1 LNEGSNFF
9 AEAHPGTDQQ
19 QKRVIAMRTTWNSKV
34 IGAVAASFLLVPM
47 LATAS
52 SVEDQL
58 NQMQDRMGQL
68 EDQLRA
74 TNDELTVAND
84 RADEQAGVIE
94 RAGLADENS
103 GVSSLSSFLSDTD
116 FYGWVNASYMANT
129 HSAHSA
135 GINGQNTG
143 VANIASVPMPNYPD
157 NQTFKVNQVWFG
169 MDNAATADSRGGF
182 HVDLFYGADAGEAHL
197 NGFGCGNANVAGGG
211 DTNAF
216 CVFTAYASYLAP
228 IGPNGV
234 EIQAGKLP
242 TMLGAEVV
250 QTPWNFNISRGLLWS
265 LQPVANLGAVVS
277 ADLGGGFGIAA
288 GVIDSPL
295 ALQDPDNNIAKSFTG
310 QVSWSNDKFGAALS
324 GNWGEVGGNTTASIL
339 DLVLSADPTDSLSL
353 WLNFDWVNQQG
364 GNQNP
369 LVNGNRRNDV
379 NKFGLGIAGR
389 YAITDMTGI
398 AVRGEWVGSTV
409 NGTNT
414 PPGTMNQWSTT
425 LTADHHLTDNL
436 MVRGEFRYDGAQ
448 VNTGS
453 NNVFCGSGGGGCV
466 GSHAEQFSF
475 IVDMTYEF

>member
-1 LNEGSNFF
+1 
-9 AEAHPGTDQQ
+9 
-19 QKRVIAMRTTWNSKV
+19 MRTTWNSKV

-103 GVSSLSSFLSDTD
+103 GVSALSSFLSDTD
-116 FYGWVNASYMANT
+116 FYGWVNASYTAQT
-129 HSAHSA
+129 HSGSGTRRGI
-135 GINGQNTG
+135 GINGG
-143 VANIASVPMPNYPD
+143 VPNMVSVPVPNYPD

-197 NGFGCGNANVAGGG
+197 NGFGCGNANVTGGG

-250 QTPWNFNISRGLLWS
+250 QTPWNFNISRGLLWG

-277 ADLGGGFGIAA
+277 ADLGHGFGIAA
-288 GVIDSPL
+288 GVIDNPL

-324 GNWGEVGGNTTASIL
+324 GNWGELGGDTTGSIL

-353 WLNFDWVNQQG
+353 WLNFDWVNRDG
-364 GNQNP
+364 TNQNP
-369 LVNGNRRNDV
+369 LVNGNNRTDV
-379 NKFGLGIAGR
+379 NQFGVGVAGR

-398 AVRGEWVGSTV
+398 AVRGEWVGNTV
-409 NGTNT
+409 DGANT
-414 PPGTMNQWSTT
+414 PTGTMNQWSAT

-448 VNTGS
+448 VNNAS
-453 NNVFCGSGGGGCV
+453 NNVFCGSGNGGCAYPAA
-466 GSHAEQFSF
+466 HEDQFTF

>member
-1 LNEGSNFF
+1 
-9 AEAHPGTDQQ
+9 
-19 QKRVIAMRTTWNSKV
+19 MRTTWNSKV

-58 NQMQDRMGQL
+58 NQMQDRMAQL

-103 GVSSLSSFLSDTD
+103 GVSALSSFLSDTD
-116 FYGWVNASYMANT
+116 FYGWVNASYTAQT
-129 HSAHSA
+129 HSGSGPNRGQ
-135 GINGQNTG
+135 GINSGAFG
-143 VANIASVPMPNYPD
+143 ILSVPMPNYPD
-157 NQTFKVNQVWFG
+157 NQTFRVNQVWFG
-169 MDNAATADSRGGF
+169 MDNAATADSSENDRPS
-182 HVDLFYGADAGEAHL
+182 VWVRADAGEAHL
-197 NGFGCGNANVAGGG
+197 NGFGCGNANPTGGG

-250 QTPWNFNISRGLLWS
+250 QTPWNFNISRGLLWG

-277 ADLGGGFGIAA
+277 ADLGSGFGIAL
-288 GVIDSPL
+288 GVIDNPL
-295 ALQDPDNNIAKSFTG
+295 GLEDPDNNIAKSFTG

-324 GNWGEVGGNTTASIL
+324 GNWGELGGDTTGSIM

-353 WLNFDWVNQQG
+353 WLNFDWVNYDGTNQPFVPKAG
-364 GNQNP
+364 GGTRNNVNQ
-369 LVNGNRRNDV
+369 
-379 NKFGLGIAGR
+379 FGVGIAGR

-398 AVRGEWVGSTV
+398 AIRGEWVGNSIKAKQPA
-409 NGTNT
+409 GTQ
-414 PPGTMNQWSTT
+414 NQWAVT

-436 MVRGEFRYDGAQ
+436 MVRGEFRYDGAD
-448 VNTGS
+448 VNGFGS
-453 NNVFCGSGGGGCV
+453 PPMFCGSGNGGCFA
-466 GSHAEQFSF
+466 GEHDDQFSF